1 MEAKNRALSSQLVS
15 HQTSQRSESSHEQG
29 QDSQAPPQSPDA
41 APFPFDRSEVADEVS
56 FLSRQAGGDG
66 QYLGVAS
73 GVIFADLVQGVASLH
88 PPVQQ
93 GQSVHRTSLRSVTA
107 PQPTSSL
114 SLAQETLPPERVA
127 RHLHE
132 AYLSHDHLCFP
143 FLNRHLV
150 LANLDRIYADG
161 SVLERDA
168 GMAFI
173 FYMILAIAMASAHKC
188 EWQSL
193 PESENFQ
200 ARAMARVNE
209 VLQCTDIKALQAVL
223 LLCQYRMTSSAEET
237 SASLW
242 HMVGIAARMCFELG
256 LHRNQTYRA
265 STMPHATSNNE
276 FLTESEIRRRC
287 FWSVVDMDRVVSITL
302 GRPLAI
308 HLEDVDTT
316 LPDPNLD
323 ESNDI
328 DVERHDGTPS
338 STAIF
343 NHLTRYR
350 ILSGKVMVSLH
361 SSRGQTQDETSTGAT
376 RLALTQELENWRS
389 ETATLSLIADTQKT
403 RQSSYL
409 SPEWYELLYYNTL
422 LMLYR
427 PSPALSNIPTRAP
440 VVLQPI
446 FDASK
451 EAISRYAMLHTSQ
464 RINYTWITL
473 HAVFMAG
480 LSYIYAVSRHF
491 RARRATTDASNSAA
505 TLAIDPTILEVVNT
519 CRSCSIVLV
528 AVSER
533 WATPRHCHK
542 VFDRLGDAVLADV
555 ISFFTK
561 SQSAGPLIP
570 AVQQNLASDTLA
582 TSHAESQL
590 SVFDPSVHI
599 APMQDSSPS
608 VIGVDSVLRDCFED
622 LQHFHDAHGGDGP
635 IQQLSQD
642 WLHEIG

>member
-1 MEAKNRALSSQLVS
+1 MQACDRCYRRKSKCDKSIPTCGQCQRARAPCHYVDRTREPTVRREVFDRLERRLRQMEAKNRALSSQLVS

-29 QDSQAPPQSPDA
+29 QDSQPAPQSPDA
-41 APFPFDRSEVADEVS
+41 TPFPFDRGEVADEVS

-143 FLNRHLV
+143 FLNRHFV
-150 LANLDRIYADG
+150 LANLDRIYTDG

-168 GMAFI
+168 GMSFI

-265 STMPHATSNNE
+265 PTMSHATSNSE
-276 FLTESEIRRRC
+276 LLAESETRRRC
-287 FWSVVDMDRVVSITL
+287 FWSVVDMDRYEIKS
-302 GRPLAI
+302 RFSPPL
-308 HLEDVDTT
+308 
-316 LPDPNLD
+316 
-323 ESNDI
+323 
-328 DVERHDGTPS
+328 
-338 STAIF
+338 
-343 NHLTRYR
+343 LTH
-350 ILSGKVMVSLH
+350 I
-361 SSRGQTQDETSTGAT
+361 
-376 RLALTQELENWRS
+376 
-389 ETATLSLIADTQKT
+389 I
-403 RQSSYL
+403 
-409 SPEWYELLYYNTL
+409 
-422 LMLYR
+422 
-427 PSPALSNIPTRAP
+427 
-440 VVLQPI
+440 
-446 FDASK
+446 
-451 EAISRYAMLHTSQ
+451 
-464 RINYTWITL
+464 
-473 HAVFMAG
+473 G
-480 LSYIYAVSRHF
+480 LSA
-491 RARRATTDASNSAA
+491 
-505 TLAIDPTILEVVNT
+505 LP
-519 CRSCSIVLV
+519 
-528 AVSER
+528 
-533 WATPRHCHK
+533 WAGH
-542 VFDRLGDAVLADV
+542 
-555 ISFFTK
+555 
-561 SQSAGPLIP
+561 
-570 AVQQNLASDTLA
+570 
-582 TSHAESQL
+582 
-590 SVFDPSVHI
+590 
-599 APMQDSSPS
+599 
-608 VIGVDSVLRDCFED
+608 
-622 LQHFHDAHGGDGP
+622 
-635 IQQLSQD
+635 
-642 WLHEIG
+642 